1 LIRSL
6 LSSADNTLTDI
17 ALSILSSLTPLSMS
31 KSVSLIS
38 RLMLDVDKLVSL
50 QAVFTSVPLP
60 ALLKFTILALNFAHS
75 LSTYLLVD
83 GATCLHLEE
92 AAGGGAVEL
101 LNFPGVLLKDFNST
115 LGVFGLELKTEMA
128 SVKSGLERLKFSRD
142 LAVSRLKFFS
152 A

>member
-1 LIRSL
+1 MIRSL

-101 LNFPGVLLKDFNST
+101 LAFPGVLLKDFNST

-142 LAVSRLKFFS
+142 FAVSRLKFFS